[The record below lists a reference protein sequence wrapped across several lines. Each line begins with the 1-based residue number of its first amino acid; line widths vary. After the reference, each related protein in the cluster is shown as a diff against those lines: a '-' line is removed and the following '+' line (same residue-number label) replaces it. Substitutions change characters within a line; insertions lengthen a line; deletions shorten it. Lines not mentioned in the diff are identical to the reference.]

1 MKSNK
6 CRLGVADHSATV
18 VGSEAALIDLL
29 QKSER
34 PIADVAF
41 RTTKNVWSK
50 TASINVEG
58 LQLVGTAGSP
68 MRFETAECPQYS
80 IVLPFHGTGRITEG
94 ARSLVFGGKQIVRSS
109 FCSRMKV
116 DYEDYSDVS
125 LNPDIEQLMDAI
137 NIDPRY
143 RSVAREHLLETPTSV
158 VSPGIG
164 DVDYYAALRAVIRMI
179 DHTHSEEG
187 RIDPFGIGKLMMNLI
202 ARLTV
207 QQDPELHRYMAR

>member
-1 MKSNK
+1 
-6 CRLGVADHSATV
+6 
-18 VGSEAALIDLL
+18 
-29 QKSER
+29 
-34 PIADVAF
+34 
-41 RTTKNVWSK
+41 
-50 TASINVEG
+50 
-58 LQLVGTAGSP
+58 
-68 MRFETAECPQYS
+68 
-80 IVLPFHGTGRITEG
+80 
-94 ARSLVFGGKQIVRSS
+94 
-109 FCSRMKV
+109 MKV

-158 VSPGIG
+158 VSPGSG

-202 ARLTV
+202 AKLTV
-207 QQDPELHRYMAR
+207 QQDPELLRYMAR